1 MKKVIALVI
10 TIVALRAETLYV
22 AAAANLSYVMPKIL
36 EAFKERY
43 GGIDVKVSYASSG
56 KLTAQIQKG
65 APFAI
70 FLSADTSYP
79 TFLYEKGFALTRPV
93 AYAKG
98 ALALYSKKIA
108 HLSELP
114 KLSRIA
120 IANPKTAPYGKAA
133 KEALQNARL
142 YDKLTTKFIY
152 GQSIGQTTAYAIKAA
167 EAGLVAKSAMY
178 APKMAKLRSYF
189 HDIDPKLYTPIAQAM
204 VLLKESDAA
213 RTFFVFILSR
223 DAAKIFE
230 EYGYVIDD

>member
-1 MKKVIALVI
+1 MKKLFVLGILTIALQ
-10 TIVALRAETLYV
+10 AQTLYV
-22 AAAANLSYVMPKIL
+22 AAAANLSYVMPKLL
-36 EAFKERY
+36 EVFKTHY
-43 GGIDVKVSYASSG
+43 PNIAVKVSYASSG

-65 APFAI
+65 APFAV

-79 TFLYEKGFALTRPV
+79 KFLYTKGFALTHPV
-93 AYAKG
+93 VYAKG
-98 ALALYSKKIA
+98 ALALYSKKITR
-108 HLSELP
+108 LSELP

-120 IANPKTAPYGKAA
+120 VANPKTAPYGKAA
-133 KEALQNARL
+133 KEALQNAGL
-142 YDKLTTKFIY
+142 YDKLKSKFIY

-204 VLLKESDAA
+204 VLLKNSDAA

-230 EYGYVIDD
+230 KYGYVIDD